1 VDIFSPA
8 IEMKL
13 FIRGIVQ
20 GVGFRPTVYRVAK
33 SLGLRGYVLNKG
45 SNVEI
50 GIEENGDVERFMN
63 SLMKELPPIASIDE
77 IEVKDDPINGYED
90 FEITNSSDGEKTSVT
105 PVDTAICDECV
116 RELFDENNRRY
127 LYPFI
132 NCTSCGARFSVIEN
146 VPYDRANTSM
156 RDFEMCEKCLAEYK
170 NPLDRRFHAQTI
182 SCSRCGPK
190 YTLYGKD
197 KEVLV
202 LGEKKNP
209 IATFAKL
216 IDEGA
221 IGIAKSWGGM
231 HIICRFEQ
239 ANRLRKLYKRPAK
252 PFAVMFRD
260 LNAIEKYASLE
271 EEEEKFLTSAHRPIV
286 LLDRNTSS
294 DVLEDISPGLG
305 NIGVY
310 LPYSGF
316 HYVLLHYLNSCGI
329 IMTSANVSGEPMVIR
344 NEDAFLLKADY
355 FLLHNRK
362 IVNRIDDSVVRCY
375 KGKKFFL
382 RKSRGFVPTAIKVP
396 YKDRVLSL
404 GAGENVSLSISKD
417 GNLYSSQYIGN
428 TFHYPTLE
436 FLASSKEQMMELLGL
451 GMDEIDAIGVDIHPR
466 YSTRRYGKRLAEEF
480 STELV
485 EVQHHWAHAA
495 SLMLDAGVDEVVALT
510 LDGTGY
516 GTDGKAWGGEILRAR
531 YSGFER
537 VGSLEEIPLIGG
549 DAAIKD
555 PRRIVFAIFSLLGR
569 ETPYFKDKEI
579 EVMEKL
585 MKRAPKTS
593 SFGRVL
599 DALSCYLGICERMTY
614 DGEPAMKL
622 ERYLACGERKYVFET
637 EVEDKYRK
645 IVRTLPLFGQLA
657 DYGAVSTEK
666 KKADLAYSFVYALV
680 DEMVEIAADNC
691 LSNDISCIGIT
702 GGVSYDIPIVRM
714 TEELVKEKGLKF
726 LTHDKIPNGDEGI
739 SIGQNVVVGHLM
751 NRG

>member
-1 VDIFSPA
+1 
-8 IEMKL
+8 MKII
-13 FIRGIVQ
+13 IRGIVQ

-50 GIEENGDVERFMN
+50 GIGKKGTEERFLN

-77 IEVKDDPINGYED
+77 IEVKDEPINGYED
-90 FEITNSSDGEKTSVT
+90 FEIINSSDGEKTSVT

-116 RELFDENNRRY
+116 RELFEEDNRRY

-146 VPYDRANTSM
+146 LPYDRANTSM
-156 RDFEMCEKCLAEYK
+156 RDFEMCEDCLAEYK

-197 KEVLV
+197 KEVVV
-202 LGEKKNP
+202 LAEEKNP

-231 HIICRFEQ
+231 HIICKFEQ
-239 ANRLRKLYKRPAK
+239 ANRLRTLYKRPAK

-260 LNAIEKYASLE
+260 VNAMEKYASLE
-271 EEEEKFLTSAHRPIV
+271 ANEEKMLTSAHRPIV
-286 LLDRNTSS
+286 LLDKNTSS
-294 DVLEDISPGLG
+294 DVLDAISPGLG

-316 HYVLLHYLNSCGI
+316 HYVLFHYLNSDGI
-329 IMTSANVSGEPMVIR
+329 IMTSANVSGEPMIIR

-362 IVNRIDDSVVRCY
+362 IVNRIDDSVVRCC

-382 RKSRGFVPTAIKVP
+382 RKSRGFVPTGLKVP

-404 GAGENVSLSISKD
+404 GAGENVSLSISKE

-436 FLASSKEQMMELLGL
+436 FLASSKRQMMVLLGL
-451 GMDEIDAIGVDIHPR
+451 RMDEIDAIGVDMHPR
-466 YSTRRYGKRLAEEF
+466 YSTRRYGKRLGEEF

-516 GTDGKAWGGEILRAR
+516 GTDGKAWGGEIMRTR

-537 VGSLEEIPLIGG
+537 VGSLEDLPLIGG
-549 DAAIKD
+549 EAAIKD

-569 ETPYFKDKEI
+569 EVPYFMDKEI
-579 EVMEKL
+579 AVMEKL
-585 MKRAPKTS
+585 MNKAPKTS

-622 ERYLACGERKYVFET
+622 ERYLACGEQKYEFET
-637 EVEDKYRK
+637 KVELKDGKK
-645 IVRTLPLFGQLA
+645 VKTLPLFDLLA
-657 DYGAVSTEK
+657 DYTAKGVSTEK

-680 DEMVEIAADNC
+680 EKMVAIAADAC
-691 LSNDISCIGIT
+691 VSNDIPFIGIT
-702 GGVSYDIPIVRM
+702 GGVSYDVPIVRM
-714 TEELVKEKGLKF
+714 TAELVKEKGLKF
-726 LTHDKIPNGDEGI
+726 LTHNNIPNGDEGI
-739 SIGQNVVVGHLM
+739 SLGQNVIVGHM
-751 NRG
+751 RNK

>member
-1 VDIFSPA
+1 
-8 IEMKL
+8 M
-13 FIRGIVQ
+13 Q

-33 SLGLRGYVLNKG
+33 SLGLSGYVLNKG

-50 GIEENGDVERFMN
+50 GIKENENVEEFLN
-63 SLMKELPPIASIDE
+63 SVMKELPSIASIDE
-77 IEVKDDPINGYED
+77 IELKDEPINGYED
-90 FEITNSSDGEKTSVT
+90 FEIIISSEGEKTSVT
-105 PVDTAICDECV
+105 PVDTAICEECV

-146 VPYDRANTSM
+146 LPYDRVNTSM
-156 RDFEMCEKCLAEYK
+156 RDFEMCEDCLAEYT
-170 NPLDRRFHAQTI
+170 NPMDRRFHAQTI
-182 SCSRCGPK
+182 SCPGCGPK
-190 YTLYGKD
+190 YMLYGRD
-197 KEVLV
+197 KEIV
-202 LGEKKNP
+202 EERDP
-209 IATFAKL
+209 IKSFARL

-231 HIICRFEQ
+231 HIICKFDQ
-239 ANRLRKLYKRPAK
+239 ANRLRKLYGRPAK

-260 LNAIEKYASLE
+260 LSAVEKYVELKE
-271 EEEEKFLTSAHRPIV
+271 GEEKLLTSAHRPIV
-286 LLDRNTSS
+286 LLDKNPSL
-294 DVLEDISPGLG
+294 DDLDDISPGLG
-305 NIGVY
+305 NVGIY

-316 HYVLLHYLNSCGI
+316 HYVLFYYLNSDGI
-329 IMTSANVSGEPMVIR
+329 IMTSANVPGEPMVIR

-375 KGKKFFL
+375 GGKFFFL
-382 RKSRGFVPTAIKVP
+382 RKSRGFIPTGIKVP
-396 YKDRVLSL
+396 YNDRVLSL
-404 GAGENVSLSISKD
+404 GAGENVSFSISKNN
-417 GNLYSSQYIGN
+417 NLYSSQYIGN

-436 FLASSKEQMMELLGL
+436 FLASSKGQMMELLGL
-451 GMDEIDAIGVDIHPR
+451 RMDEIDAIGVDMHPR
-466 YSTRRYGKRLAEEF
+466 YSTRRYGKKLAEEY
-480 STELV
+480 SIELV

-516 GTDGKAWGGEILRAR
+516 GVDGKAWGGEILRAR

-549 DAAIKD
+549 EEAIKD

-569 ETPYFKDKEI
+569 QVPYFGDKEA

-593 SFGRVL
+593 SFGRIL

-622 ERYLACGERKYVFET
+622 ERYLARGERKYEFET
-637 EVEDKYRK
+637 CVEKKDRK
-645 IVRTLPLFGQLA
+645 IVKTLPLFDRLA
-657 DYGAVSTEK
+657 DYSANGVGTEK
-666 KKADLAYSFVYALV
+666 KKAALAYSFVFALIE
-680 DEMVEIAADNC
+680 EMVEIAADTC
-691 LSNDISCIGIT
+691 VSNDIPYIGIT

-726 LTHDKIPNGDEGI
+726 LTHDRIPNGDEGI
-739 SIGQNVVVGHLM
+739 SIGQNVVVGHLR
-751 NRG
+751 NRGE